1 MEYFYTP
8 PHLVTHNN
16 LTIEGDEF
24 AHLTHVMRKRVGDML
39 LVVDGAGQAYEVVIE
54 EITRR
59 TARCSINSRHERLH
73 EPGIAVT
80 LAVALLKNAARFD
93 ILVEKAAEIGV
104 VGIVPLLTKRTI
116 PEHPKTER
124 WQKLALAAMKQSGRC
139 LLPNI
144 HEPVSLTDFVHTS
157 PASSLKF
164 IPHEQETARTISS
177 LLNSYPSASAVICI
191 GPEGGFTN
199 EEIAVATGAGFHT
212 VSLGPR
218 RLRTE
223 TAAIVAS
230 AAVILNSPAQT
241 RYTA

>member
-8 PHLVTHNN
+8 PHLITHNE

-39 LVVDGAGQAYEVVIE
+39 LVVDGAGRAYEVIIKEVS
-54 EITRR
+54 RR
-59 TARCSINSRHERLH
+59 TARCSITARRERLH

-93 ILVEKAAEIGV
+93 VLVEKATEIGV
-104 VGIVPLLTKRTI
+104 VAIVPLLTKRTI

-139 LLPNI
+139 VLPRV

-157 PASSLKF
+157 PANCLKV

-177 LLNSYPSASAVICI
+177 LLTSYSSASVVICI
-191 GPEGGFTN
+191 GPEGGFTD
-199 EEIAVATGAGFHT
+199 EEIAVAAGAGFHT

-230 AAVILNSPAQT
+230 AAIILHHPAQT
-241 RYTA
+241 Q